1 MYSENIG
8 MEEAIL
14 RNIDFSTNG
23 RYLIFPLS
31 TNNLLN
37 TRTTLRNSYGEYL
50 FKGTLIQI

>member
-8 MEEAIL
+8 MEEATL